1 MNCFFRVNAIA
12 AAALI
17 VISPITAPANPRSHP
32 LNEDAA
38 LELLHRTLKR
48 DQVHEKRIS
57 LDWISYI
64 TEEKT
69 KAYFQFVLR
78 EIHNTKCGGVP
89 EVSPVIDPASIGI
102 PAKSSNM
109 KPLKTTGTCTR
120 ARKLSS
126 VRTQIAPA
134 EASAIMISDSNGGD
148 RRP

>member
-1 MNCFFRVNAIA
+1 MKIEFC
-12 AAALI
+12 L
-17 VISPITAPANPRSHP
+17 ITAVIAVVLASAVVAEAASSR
-32 LNEDAA
+32 LLDEDAA
-38 LELLHRTLKR
+38 LALLHRTLKR
-48 DQVHEKRIS
+48 DQVYEKRIS
-57 LDWISYI
+57 LDCISYI